1 MIDMGRLDGKVAIVT
16 GGASG
21 IGEASVNLFAAEGA
35 QVIAADVENE
45 RGRRIEMKHMGRV
58 VYLHA
63 DVSLEED
70 VRSIVKAAIDSWGR
84 LDVMFNNAGIVGAVG
99 PIEGVSVEDFD
110 RTIRVNL
117 RGVFLGIKYAASVM
131 RKQGSGSIINTA
143 STAALQAGFGN
154 HIYSASKAGILQI
167 SRSVAMELGESGIR
181 VNCVSP
187 GYIPTPMIGIARNLT
202 RDQAEAKLHIIE
214 AAFRESQPLPGPIMP
229 IDVAMAAL
237 FLASDDS
244 RFINGQNIVVD
255 GGVTGGK
262 MWRDYQK
269 GSNNLREAL
278 EKT

>member
-1 MIDMGRLDGKVAIVT
+1 MGRLEGKVAIVT

-21 IGEASVNLFAAEGA
+21 IGEASVRLFASEGA
-35 QVIAADVENE
+35 RIVAADVEDE
-45 RGRRIEMKHMGRV
+45 RGRRLAEKIGGNVIYRHT
-58 VYLHA
+58 
-63 DVSLEED
+63 DVTNEED
-70 VRSIVKAAIDSWGR
+70 VRDTVKAAVDTWGR

-99 PIEGVSVEDFD
+99 PIEGVRVEDFD

-117 RGVFLGIKYAASVM
+117 RGAFLGVKHAATVM
-131 RKQGSGSIINTA
+131 RGQGSGSIINTA

-154 HIYSASKAGILQI
+154 HIYSASKAGIAQLT
-167 SRSVAMELGESGIR
+167 RSVAMELGEAGIR

-214 AAFRESQPLPGPIMP
+214 DAFRDAQPLRGPIMP
-229 IDVAMAAL
+229 EDVARAAL

-244 RFINGQNIVVD
+244 KYVTGQNLVVD

-269 GSNNLREAL
+269 GTNSLREAL
-278 EKT
+278 EKG

>member
-1 MIDMGRLDGKVAIVT
+1 MIGMGRLDGKVAIVT

-21 IGEASVNLFAAEGA
+21 IGEASVNLFASEGA
-35 QVIAADVENE
+35 LVIAADVEDE
-45 RGRRIEMKHMGRV
+45 RGRQIEMKHKGRV

-70 VRSIVKAAIDSWGR
+70 VRSLVKAAMDSWGR
-84 LDVMFNNAGIVGAVG
+84 LDVIFNNAGIVGAVG
-99 PIEGVSVEDFD
+99 PIESVSVEDFD

-117 RGVFLGIKYAASVM
+117 RGVFLGIKHAAPVM
-131 RKQGSGSIINTA
+131 RKQGSGSIISTA
-143 STAALQAGFGN
+143 STAALQAGYGN

-181 VNCVSP
+181 VNCISP

-202 RDQAEAKLHIIE
+202 RGQAEAKLHIIE
-214 AAFRESQPLPGPIMP
+214 EAFRESQPLRGPIMP
-229 IDVAMAAL
+229 KDVAMAAL

-244 RFINGQNIVVD
+244 RFITGQNIVVD

-269 GSNNLREAL
+269 GSTSLRDAL
-278 EKT
+278 EKG

>member
-1 MIDMGRLDGKVAIVT
+1 MIAMGRLEGKVAIVT

-21 IGEASVNLFAAEGA
+21 IGEASVRLFASEGA
-35 QVIAADVENE
+35 RIVAADVEDE
-45 RGRRIEMKHMGRV
+45 RGRRLAEKIGGNVIYRHT
-58 VYLHA
+58 
-63 DVSLEED
+63 DVTNEED
-70 VRSIVKAAIDSWGR
+70 VRDTVKAAVDTWGR

-99 PIEGVSVEDFD
+99 PIEGVRVEDFD

-117 RGVFLGIKYAASVM
+117 RGAFLGVKHAATVM
-131 RKQGSGSIINTA
+131 RGQGSGSIINTA

-154 HIYSASKAGILQI
+154 HIYSASKAGIAQLT
-167 SRSVAMELGESGIR
+167 RSVAMELGEAGIR

-214 AAFRESQPLPGPIMP
+214 DAFRDAQPLRGPIMP
-229 IDVAMAAL
+229 EDVARAAL

-244 RFINGQNIVVD
+244 KYVTGQNLVVD

-269 GSNNLREAL
+269 GTNSLREAL
-278 EKT
+278 EKG